1 MAEPPEAPED
11 ADADIALAPEYRAY
25 VLEVFPI
32 LANLDFYQLLG
43 LARGDDKQAVKRAY
57 FKLARV
63 IHPDR
68 YYGKQLGSYKAKLDA
83 IFTRISRAY
92 EVLSSDS
99 MRADYDAQLAVIDRD
114 PRRAQVRAAAPAP
127 ALPVAPQAA
136 PSKPDPRQAGTTPA
150 SSAAEAAAA
159 ARKQAVFEALRQRV
173 QQAPVNAAKHA
184 EAAARARAAG
194 DVTAALESYQ
204 RALALTPDDAR
215 LRAAHDEMVA
225 LVAERKCDA
234 HRRQAALAEQQQR
247 WDQAVASWRIVTEAR
262 PGDAEAHARLAA
274 ALARAAGRRS

>member
-1 MAEPPEAPED
+1 MAEPPETD
-11 ADADIALAPEYRAY
+11 DDVALAPEHRQY

-43 LARGDDKQAVKRAY
+43 LERGDDKQAVKRAY

-68 YYGKQLGSYKAKLDA
+68 YYGKQLGSYKPKLDA

-114 PRRAQVRAAAPAP
+114 PRRAQGRAAAPAP
-127 ALPVAPQAA
+127 AMPVAPA
-136 PSKPDPRQAGTTPA
+136 PTASKPDPRQAGTAPA
-150 SSAAEAAAA
+150 GSAADAAAA

-173 QQAPVNAAKHA
+173 QQGPANAAKHA

-262 PGDAEAHARLAA
+262 PHDVEARTRLAA
-274 ALARAAGRRS
+274 ALARAAGRGS